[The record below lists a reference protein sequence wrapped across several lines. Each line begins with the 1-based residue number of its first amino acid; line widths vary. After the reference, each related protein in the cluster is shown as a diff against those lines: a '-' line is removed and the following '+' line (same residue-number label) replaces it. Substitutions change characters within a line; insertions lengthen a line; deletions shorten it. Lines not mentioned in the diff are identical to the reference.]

1 MAFVNSSN
9 ASKKEIL
16 LFFNT
21 LCGLVKNLEKRYTTI
36 DLRNECC
43 VTGKIIKVDGFM
55 NIEMEDVVFYD
66 MRGSLISIY
75 KCTTKKQNIK
85 FVFRQLQTT
94 NQLLCQCQNHKER
107 PYAQKCRCY
116 DTAQRPIG

>member
-1 MAFVNSSN
+1 MALVNSST

-21 LCGLVKNLEKRYTTI
+21 LCGLVKNLERRYTTV

-66 MRGSLISIY
+66 MRGSLLSRNIL
-75 KCTTKKQNIK
+75 TKSMTLHT
-85 FVFRQLQTT
+85 FFT
-94 NQLLCQCQNHKER
+94 
-107 PYAQKCRCY
+107 
-116 DTAQRPIG
+116 